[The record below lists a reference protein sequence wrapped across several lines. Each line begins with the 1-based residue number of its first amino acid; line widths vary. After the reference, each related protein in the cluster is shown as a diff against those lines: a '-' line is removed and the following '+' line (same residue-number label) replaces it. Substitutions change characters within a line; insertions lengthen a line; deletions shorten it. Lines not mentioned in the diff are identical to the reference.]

1 MIRAARKKRS
11 FLKWFFVGTGGVLF
25 IAAIVFF
32 FVLPPL
38 VGDWLNPTAQK
49 SPYQVSPEAQALHQQ
64 LFVADMHADS
74 LLWNRNLLIKSTV
87 GHVDIPRMREG
98 NLALQFFTVV
108 TKSPRGLNIEKNAGD
123 TDDIFWLTLAQRQPL
138 ETLSSL
144 TKRALNQSYR
154 LHQFAE
160 KSEGKFVLIK
170 TKRDLANF
178 LERRKTEKD
187 LVAGIL
193 GIEGAHAL
201 DGKPENVEVLFDAG
215 FRMMSPSHFFD
226 SEMGGSAHGVEKY
239 GLTERGREMLKRM
252 EARGMLFDVS
262 HSSSATIDDVLK
274 LATKPVVV
282 SHTGVRGTCPN
293 NRNLTDEQLRGI
305 AKTGGIIA
313 IGFWDTA
320 VCGSDAKAIAK
331 AIRYTA
337 NVVGVQ
343 HVALGSDFDGSVETA
358 FDASGM
364 ALVTE
369 ALMQEDFTAEE
380 IEKIMG
386 ANVLRLLLEQ
396 LPD

>member
-1 MIRAARKKRS
+1 MLRARRKKAS
-11 FLKWFFVGTGGVLF
+11 WLKWLLVTLTGAFL
-25 IAAIVFF
+25 IAVIVFF
-32 FVLPPL
+32 FVLPQL
-38 VGDWLNPTAQK
+38 VGNVLNPTTQK
-49 SPYQVSPEAQALHQQ
+49 PPYTVSPAAAELHAQ

-74 LLWNRNLLIKSTV
+74 LLWNRNLLVKSDV

-108 TKSPRGLNIEKNAGD
+108 TKSPRFLNLEKNSGD

-144 TKRALNQSYR
+144 TKRALRQAFR

-160 KSEGKFVLIK
+160 QSGGKFVLIK
-170 TKRDLANF
+170 NKRDLAQF
-178 LERRKTEKD
+178 LERRQNEKD

-201 DGKPENVEVLFDAG
+201 DGKPENVDLLFDAG

-226 SEMGGSAHGVEKY
+226 SEMGGSVHGVEKY
-239 GLTERGREMLKRM
+239 GLTEKGKEMLRRM
-252 EARGMLFDVS
+252 EERGMLFDIAHAS
-262 HSSSATIDDVLK
+262 PAAIDDAVK
-274 LATKPVVV
+274 RATKPIVV
-282 SHTGVRGTCPN
+282 SHTGVKGTCSN
-293 NRNLTDEQLRGI
+293 NRNLSDEQLRAV
-305 AKTGGIIA
+305 AKTGGIIG
-313 IGFWDTA
+313 IGFWASA
-320 VCGSDAKAIAK
+320 VCESNPKAIAK
-331 AIRYTA
+331 AIRYAA
-337 NVVGVQ
+337 NVAGID

-369 ALMQEDFTAEE
+369 ALLQENFSPEE

-386 ANVLRLLLEQ
+386 KNVLRVLSQ
-396 LPD
+396 YLPE

>member
-1 MIRAARKKRS
+1 VTRPTGKKRRI
-11 FLKWFFVGTGGVLF
+11 LKWLLIGALGVLF
-25 IAAIVFF
+25 IFAVVFF
-32 FVLPPL
+32 FVLPPI
-38 VGDWLNPTAQK
+38 VGNQLNPTTQK
-49 SPYQVSPEAQALHQQ
+49 PPYQVSPAAQNLHQQ

-74 LLWNRNLLIKSTV
+74 LLWNRNLLIKSDA
-87 GHVDIPRMREG
+87 GHVDFPRMRDG

-108 TKSPRGLNIEKNAGD
+108 TKSPRGLNIEQNSGD

-138 ETLSSL
+138 DTLSSL
-144 TKRALNQSYR
+144 TRRAVNQAYR

-160 KSEGKFVLIK
+160 RSGGKFVIIK

-239 GLTERGREMLKRM
+239 GLTERGREMLRRM
-252 EARGMLFDVS
+252 EANGMLFDLA
-262 HSSSATIDDVLK
+262 HASAATFDDVLK

-305 AKTGGIIA
+305 AKTGGLVA

-320 VCGSDAKAIAK
+320 VCQSNPQAIAN

-337 NVVGVQ
+337 NIVGVN

-369 ALMQEDFTAEE
+369 ALMRENFTAEE
-380 IEKIMG
+380 IKLIMG
-386 ANVLRLLLEQ
+386 DNVLRLLSQ
-396 LPD
+396 HLPD